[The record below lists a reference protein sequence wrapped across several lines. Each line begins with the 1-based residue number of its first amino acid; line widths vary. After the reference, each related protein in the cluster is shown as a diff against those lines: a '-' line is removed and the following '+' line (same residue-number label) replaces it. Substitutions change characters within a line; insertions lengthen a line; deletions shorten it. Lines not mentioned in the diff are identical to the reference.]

1 MLEAAIVIGG
11 VVNGPIIG
19 IFTAGYPQL
28 QFKRC
33 YGTINDDDGPSLSF
47 SIYFH

>member
-19 IFTAGYPQL
+19 IFTAGRVREALKNVTP
-28 QFKRC
+28 
-33 YGTINDDDGPSLSF
+33 PPLSEF
-47 SIYFH
+47 LLPKT